1 MAELTTETAQ
11 TEQTNPDA
19 QNEQSNQPTQFD
31 NMSQDELKDFT
42 LKLSSQLHKVNEE
55 SKGRKIKLR
64 ELESEKQTRETA
76 LKEEQGRFEELYNST
91 LKEVEELRPLRDF
104 KDQHD
109 KLQEDK
115 VVELEKQLTNTERE
129 ELGIF
134 ADDFS
139 TDKKVRWIE
148 LKLKNRSSINLDT
161 SSSAKSGGGLKQ
173 RPKNR
178 QECNALKT
186 EDLKA
191 FKTNYPHEYRAA
203 MNIT

>member
-1 MAELTTETAQ
+1 MDATQTETAQ
-11 TEQTNPDA
+11 DVQTNPDA

-64 ELESEKQTRETA
+64 ELEAEKTERENA
-76 LKEEQGRFEELYNST
+76 LLEQQGEYKKLYESANDELDS
-91 LKEVEELRPLRDF
+91 LRPLKDF

-109 KLQEDK
+109 KLQAEK
-115 VVELEKQLTNTERE
+115 LVELEKQLTTAERE

-134 ADDFS
+134 DDL
-139 TDKKVRWIE
+139 TADKKTRWIE

-161 SSSAKSGGGLKQ
+161 GSSVKAGGSLKQ

-178 QECNALKT
+178 RELNVMNT
-186 EDLKA
+186 EDMKT
-191 FKTNYPHEYRAA
+191 FRTNYPQEYSVA
-203 MNIT
+203 MNTK